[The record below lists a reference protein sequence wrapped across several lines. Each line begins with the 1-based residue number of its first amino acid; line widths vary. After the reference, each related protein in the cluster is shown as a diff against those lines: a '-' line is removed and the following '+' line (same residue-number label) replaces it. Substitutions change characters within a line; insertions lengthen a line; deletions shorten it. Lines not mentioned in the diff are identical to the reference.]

1 MSRAFVKEDTD
12 IPERSARTR
21 SDSGLPPGAL
31 NYMTA
36 SGARRLRQ
44 RLATLR
50 SNSADNSSEIARLDH
65 ILASVTVIESPAVWP
80 ASVALGATVTIRYS
94 DGQAETCRIVGVD
107 EVELDDR
114 AVSWISPLG
123 KALLGAEPG
132 ERVRADGDKRSM
144 TILKIEYG
152 EPAENG

>member
-21 SDSGLPPGAL
+21 SASGLPPGAI

-44 RLATLR
+44 RLEKLR
-50 SNSADNSSEIARLDH
+50 GGAADNSAEIGRLER
-65 ILASVTVIESPAVWP
+65 ILGSVTVVETPAEWP
-80 ASVALGATVTIRYS
+80 DSVALGAIVTVR
-94 DGQAETCRIVGVD
+94 DAEGQMETYRVVGVD
-107 EVELDDR
+107 EVEFEDR

-123 KALLGAEPG
+123 KALLGAEVG
-132 ERVRADGDKRSM
+132 ERVRVEGDKRSM
-144 TILKIEYG
+144 TIVKIEYG
-152 EPAENG
+152 EPAE